1 MKRLATVSTL
11 TLILVSCSSA
21 ISYSDNHTIGD
32 TPSKP
37 TSNQALPGSSFITTL
52 YEESRKLTMLEQQ
65 EADALEAKRLEAE
78 KQKSLILNGIFMDE
92 QIVELRQHVD
102 KTWYVFSGST
112 PRGWDC
118 SGLVRWYYA
127 QLGIDIPHSASKQGQ
142 LKPKVKDP
150 KPGDI
155 VVFKYKN
162 SKNHHHSGVYIGN
175 NKAIHAGFKSGDR
188 AEVISLDHP
197 SFDNNQIHFVRLLE
211 RN

>member
-21 ISYSDNHTIGD
+21 ISYSDNHTITD
-32 TPSKP
+32 TPS
-37 TSNQALPGSSFITTL
+37 TSNQALPGSSFIMRIS
-52 YEESRKLTMLEQQ
+52 EESQKLTMLEQKEQ
-65 EADALEAKRLEAE
+65 EFLEAKRVEAE
-78 KQKSLILNGIFMDE
+78 RQKSLTLNGVSMDS
-92 QIVELRQHVD
+92 QIDELRSYVG
-102 KTWYVFSGST
+102 KTWYVFSGSS

-142 LKPKVKDP
+142 LKPKVDDP

-162 SKNHHHSGVYIGN
+162 SKNHHHSGIYIGN

-188 AEVISLDHP
+188 AEVISLDDP
-197 SFDNNQIHFVRLLE
+197 SFKNNQIHFIRLLE